1 MFKKLLT
8 AILTFAMLL
17 GSLPYEAVAYASESP
32 GGGVLA
38 LWQMTHRMRNM

>member
-32 GGGVLA
+32 GGVLA